1 MSSFGAPGEWLQVSL
16 NNVISDMLFKEYIV
30 CRLLVLPLSGC
41 RSP

>member
-30 CRLLVLPLSGC
+30 CCLLVLPLSGC